1 MAREGSDYGGS
12 GAVSIL
18 GFEFCLRKISMPSR
32 GADIFSG
39 LTFARCSAKDLG
51 TCP

>member
-32 GADIFSG
+32 GVCLFLG
-39 LTFARCSAKDLG
+39 FDL
-51 TCP
+51 CPLFR